1 MLRMKCSV
9 TKLGILDIKCYLQ
22 AVDMVEMVATEEAVE
37 VNIL

>member
-1 MLRMKCSV
+1 MKD
-9 TKLGILDIKCYLQ
+9 KGLCYLQ